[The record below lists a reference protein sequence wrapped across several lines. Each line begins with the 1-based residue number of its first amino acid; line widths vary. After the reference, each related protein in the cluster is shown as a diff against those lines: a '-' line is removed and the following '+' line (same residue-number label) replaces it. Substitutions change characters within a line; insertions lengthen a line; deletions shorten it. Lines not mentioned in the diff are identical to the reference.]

1 MAILE
6 KKWAQWV
13 LGILLLG
20 FLVYMVWALVE
31 ADPKISTPVIG
42 GMFTVF
48 GGVIVVVITQR
59 STKQREIDEAHREKK
74 VEMYQGFVEVMERV
88 LLSHNPRMQVEAI
101 PDDELMTYMSRFG
114 TNILLWGSPPVL
126 RAFRNFARSQG
137 IGVDIFVAVDNL
149 YRAIREDLGL
159 SNKGLPPLFL
169 VKMSISDPES
179 IDGQSH

>member
-48 GGVIVVVITQR
+48 GGIIVVIITQR
-59 STKQREIDEAHREKK
+59 STKQRDIDEAHREKK
-74 VEMYQGFVEVMERV
+74 VEIYKEFVEIIER
-88 LLSHNPRMQVEAI
+88 LLQSHNPRRQVEAI
-101 PDDELMTYMSRFG
+101 PDDELMTYMSRFR
-114 TNILLWGSPPVL
+114 TSILLWGSPQVL
-126 RAFRNFARSQG
+126 LAFDDFERGSRIEG
-137 IGVDIFVAVDNL
+137 RIFVTVDNL
-149 YRAIREDLGL
+149 YRAIREDIGL
-159 SNKGLPPLFL
+159 SNKRLPPLHL
-169 VKMSISDPES
+169 VNMHISDPE
-179 IDGQSH
+179 